1 MDRFA
6 CDLLV
11 HITAPSTVKDDKRYS
26 AIAQSVLHFQPIT
39 TSKVIRHEP
48 SSPSRSSNPADQVED
63 ASREDLCLSTDEAS
77 STWVQTHDDALAI
90 TKRHERQTL
99 LTVHGRPLY
108 HGFGD
113 GSSSSNSRRYNSG
126 SPPLQ
131 RPRTAPETGTP
142 SFEVGV
148 SFTHTSRRRARSE
161 VSSFSNSFSTVPNS
175 LATPQ
180 TPDLR
185 FEPEE
190 IGADAN
196 ELRVRE
202 RSSSRGGPQR
212 KKQRTDNN
220 TVSHGGILPLKV
232 AQHTSP
238 TVTFVPSTPKGRHSS
253 QNHYPIQDESRSGS
267 STLSPSQPLRLGVIG
282 CLTMSPPIPTVDLT
296 TPIREQQAY
305 RGINVEE
312 SRISPQLASGGD
324 GFCDPNPGQSDATPN
339 RARKIRELEDE
350 INAPDPPGGQRHFTT
365 HITKTYE
372 LLSQRIPISKVFRP
386 SHVSRDVRVLE
397 RGYWLFSIVIGTDDD
412 VASSRKSFGHEER
425 RVKLCDGL
433 EAPTVHE
440 RLRKFDGK
448 RRIQQ
453 EEICRGPSHTP
464 LWTETEFTTFW
475 ENISQFIWEGKAGWG
490 SRLVKKATED
500 NSWEITFFCWGEVLS
515 HTWLALWIISDKL
528 IGQIPMTWVS
538 GDGMAVVRMS
548 GRKRKRDLDGKG
560 SWVKKG
566 EGKFGSWGLGEE

>member
-39 TSKVIRHEP
+39 TTKVIRHES
-48 SSPSRSSNPADQVED
+48 SSPSRPSNPADQVED
-63 ASREDLCLSTDEAS
+63 VTREDLCLSTDEAS
-77 STWVQTHDDALAI
+77 STWVQAHDDALAI
-90 TKRHERQTL
+90 TKHQERQTL
-99 LTVHGRPLY
+99 LTVNGQPLY
-108 HGFGD
+108 DGFGD
-113 GSSSSNSRRYNSG
+113 RSSSKRYNPG

-131 RPRTAPETGTP
+131 RPRTAPETVTP

-180 TPDLR
+180 NADLR
-185 FEPEE
+185 FERDER
-190 IGADAN
+190 GANAN
-196 ELRVRE
+196 KPCDRE

-212 KKQRTDNN
+212 KKQRTDHD
-220 TVSHGGILPLKV
+220 TISHGGFLPLEV

-238 TVTFVPSTPKGRHSS
+238 TVTFVPSTPRDRYSS
-253 QNHYPIQDESRSGS
+253 QTGYPTQDEPRSAS
-267 STLSPSQPLRLGVIG
+267 STLSPSQPLRLGVIER
-282 CLTMSPPIPTVDLT
+282 LTMSSPIPTVDLT
-296 TPIREQQAY
+296 TPVREQQRY
-305 RGINVEE
+305 RDINVEE
-312 SRISPQLASGGD
+312 SRIAPQLATSGD
-324 GFCDPNPGQSDATPN
+324 RFCDPDLGQSNASPN
-339 RARKIRELEDE
+339 HVRKITELEDE
-350 INAPDPPGGQRHFTT
+350 INAPDPPGGQHHFTT

-386 SHVSRDVRVLE
+386 SHVSRDIRVLE
-397 RGYWLFSIVIGTDDD
+397 RGYWLFSVQIGTDDD
-412 VASSRKSFGHEER
+412 VASSRKSFGREER
-425 RVKLCDGL
+425 RVKLCHGL

-453 EEICRGPSHTP
+453 DEISRCPSDTP

-475 ENISQFIWEGKAGWG
+475 VNISHFIWEGKAGWG
-490 SRLVKKATED
+490 SRLVRKATED

-528 IGQIPMTWVS
+528 TGQIPMTWVS

-548 GRKRKRDLDGKG
+548 GKKRKWDLDGKG

-566 EGKFGSWGLGEE
+566 EGKFGSWGLGTG